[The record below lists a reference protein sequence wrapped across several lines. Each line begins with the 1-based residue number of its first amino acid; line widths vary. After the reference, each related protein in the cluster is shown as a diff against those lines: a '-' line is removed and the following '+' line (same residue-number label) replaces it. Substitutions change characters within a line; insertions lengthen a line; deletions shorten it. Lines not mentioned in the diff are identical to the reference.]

1 MVYIFEGIIQSE
13 KIKTNEPMAEHTTF
27 RAGGTADFF
36 LVPDNSQ
43 ELALLISACKKSEIP
58 WFVLGNGSNV
68 LVKDGGFRGA
78 IISTKNLNSIELIDE
93 YRIRAGCGAV
103 LSKIAN
109 FALDNDLS
117 GLEFASGIPGTVGGA
132 VFMNAGAYN
141 REIKNSFENAEVLV
155 VDQKSSDVSAVTMT
169 NDEMDFSYRYSILQK
184 SGAIVSEVVLCLVK
198 SNYVEIK
205 DRMIEINRQ
214 RAEKQP
220 LDLPSAGSAFKR
232 PLDNFAGKL
241 IMDSGLS
248 GFTVG
253 GAQISEKHCGF
264 IVNRG
269 DATANDILSVVE
281 QVQDVVFEKFG
292 VALEPEFRIIGE

>member
-1 MVYIFEGIIQSE
+1 MVFIFENIIQQE
-13 KIKTNEPMAEHTTF
+13 RIKKNEPMAEHTTF
-27 RAGGTADFF
+27 RAGGAADFF
-36 LVPDNSQ
+36 LTPDNAKEMAS
-43 ELALLISACKKSEIP
+43 LIETCCKNKLP
-58 WFVLGNGSNV
+58 WYVLGNGSNV
-68 LVKDGGFRGA
+68 LVKDEGFHGVV
-78 IISTKNLNSIELIDE
+78 ISTKNLNSIELIDE
-93 YRIRAGCGAV
+93 YRIYAECGAV
-103 LSKIAN
+103 LSKVAN

-141 REIKNSFENAEVLV
+141 REIKNSFESAEILD
-155 VDQKSSDVSAVTMT
+155 VDKKTNEFSTIIMN
-169 NDEMDFSYRYSILQK
+169 NDEMEFSYRYSVLQK
-184 SGAIVSEVVLCLVK
+184 SGAINLSAVLCLVK

-205 DRMIEINRQ
+205 DHMIEINRK

-241 IMDSGLS
+241 IMEAGLS
-248 GFTVG
+248 GYSIG

-269 DATANDILSVVE
+269 NATANDILGVVDH
-281 QVQDVVFEKFG
+281 VQDVVFEKFG
-292 VALEPEFRIIGE
+292 VALEPEFRIIG